1 VPWRDR
7 SRSGILARVYA
18 TGAPRK
24 MCINAVLMLVVVA
37 VLGACSSTS
46 KAGRRETGHNPIPP
60 TGALVGVGPSSAT
73 KMICESEAKKD
84 IAQSGV
90 GFDTIE
96 PLRPRWAEA
105 SRIYSCDYIYGG
117 GANVT
122 LSVKQASSLAE
133 TTAYFDSL
141 AERLGKTRSVF
152 GTGEGA
158 YATRDD
164 DIVVRK
170 GDKVLLVDVS
180 KLPPRFGKPANTRND
195 VATAFAVI
203 ILGCWG
209 SNGVVG

>member
-1 VPWRDR
+1 
-7 SRSGILARVYA
+7 
-18 TGAPRK
+18 
-24 MCINAVLMLVVVA
+24 MCINAVLMLVVVV

-60 TGALVGVGPSSAT
+60 TGTLVGVGPSSAT

-90 GFDTIE
+90 GFDTIAL
-96 PLRPRWAEA
+96 PRPRWDEA
-105 SRIYSCDYIYGG
+105 SRIYSCDYIYAG
-117 GANVT
+117 GAKVT

-141 AERLGKTRSVF
+141 AERLGKTRSLF

-158 YATRDD
+158 YATRDG